1 LKRHD
6 APKAARGR
14 SSLATN
20 KETSA
25 AQLAR
30 ELKEAR
36 EQLTAT
42 ADVLKVIS
50 GSAFDLKLVLEALI
64 ESVTRLC
71 GATRGHIFQF
81 DGEYLRFAAACGA
94 WPGFAEALA
103 SHPRCAAQ
111 VGKVGIIKTGSP
123 RAGGDGAIRRRYEI
137 VRCLLS
143 GRRHAFAPAR
153 FRAAGVRCLSRS
165 DLGGDNV
172 SR

>member
-1 LKRHD
+1 MPCFEPRGRQMRRRDKAAKTQRPKTLKRRD

-14 SSLATN
+14 SSLAAN

-25 AQLAR
+25 AQLVR

-36 EQLTAT
+36 EQQTAT

-94 WPGFAEALA
+94 WPGFAE
-103 SHPRCAAQ
+103 
-111 VGKVGIIKTGSP
+111 
-123 RAGGDGAIRRRYEI
+123 
-137 VRCLLS
+137 
-143 GRRHAFAPAR
+143 
-153 FRAAGVRCLSRS
+153 
-165 DLGGDNV
+165 
-172 SR
+172 

>member
-1 LKRHD
+1 MRRRNKTGGRAAKTQRPKTLKRRD

-14 SSLATN
+14 SSLAAN

-36 EQLTAT
+36 EQQTAT

-50 GSAFDLKLVLEALI
+50 GSAFDLKLVLEALV

-81 DGEYLRFAAACGA
+81 DGECLRFAAAYGA

-103 SHPRCAAQ
+103 SHPLRP
-111 VGKVGIIKTGSP
+111 GS
-123 RAGGDGAIRRRYEI
+123 GSI
-137 VRCLLS
+137 S
-143 GRRHAFAPAR
+143 GRAASERRTIHCHDVLQAR
-153 FRAAGVRCLSRS
+153 L
-165 DLGGDNV
+165 
-172 SR
+172 